1 MSPAKRRKI
10 ESLVAGAQ
18 AEPDP
23 EEGMAME
30 DPEKDASMPAMA
42 GMPSAPMKQGQE
54 EEAAEGQDEE
64 ASENLM
70 ASQQMLAGAK
80 VGDTISFKVASIDP
94 KTGEGS
100 LEAIGGDME
109 T

>member
-42 GMPSAPMKQGQE
+42 GMPSAPMEQE
-54 EEAAEGQDEE
+54 KEEAMEG
-64 ASENLM
+64 LI
-70 ASQQMLAGAK
+70 ASQQMLGGAK
-80 VGDTISFKVASIDP
+80 VGDTVSFKVKSIDP